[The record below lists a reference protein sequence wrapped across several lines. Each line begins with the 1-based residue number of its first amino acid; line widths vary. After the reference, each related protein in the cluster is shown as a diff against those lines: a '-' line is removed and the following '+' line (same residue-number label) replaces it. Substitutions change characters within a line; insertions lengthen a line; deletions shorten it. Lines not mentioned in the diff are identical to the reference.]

1 MNKNLPVVI
10 LCGGFGKRLNP
21 ITLKTPKPLIELKN
35 ITMLENCINTIIDLK
50 IKKVLINI
58 FHLGEQISNF
68 IKEKKFPID
77 IEIIKDGDKILNT
90 GGGILNMMNC
100 SQDENFLIFN
110 PDTLWKKDYVSEI
123 DKMESYYFQNNL
135 DNILLVVNKRL
146 SFDQKLKGDFN
157 MIDNILKKKDGDK
170 NFIYIGCQILN
181 KNLFRQY
188 KVESFPINEIWDS
201 LLIQEKLNGLES
213 LNKFYH
219 LTNLETFKKLEDL

>member
-1 MNKNLPVVI
+1 MKINTAII

-110 PDTLWKKDYVSEI
+110 PDTLWQKDYVSEI
-123 DKMESYYFQNNL
+123 DKMENYYFQNNL

-146 SFDQKLKGDFN
+146 SFDEKLKGDFN
-157 MIDNILKKKDGDK
+157 MIDNILRKKDGDK

-181 KNLFRQY
+181 KNLFQQY

>member
-1 MNKNLPVVI
+1 MKINTAII

-77 IEIIKDGDKILNT
+77 IEIIKDGDNILNT

-110 PDTLWKKDYVSEI
+110 PDTLWKKDYVNEI

-181 KNLFRQY
+181 KNLFRKY

>member
-1 MNKNLPVVI
+1 MKINTAII

-110 PDTLWKKDYVSEI
+110 PDTLWIKDYVSEI

>member
-1 MNKNLPVVI
+1 MKINTAII

-35 ITMLENCINTIIDLK
+35 ITMLENCINTLIDLK
-50 IKKVLINI
+50 IKKILINI

-123 DKMESYYFQNNL
+123 DKMENYYFQNNL

-146 SFDQKLKGDFN
+146 SFDEKLKGDFD

-188 KVESFPINEIWDS
+188 KVESFPINEIWNS

>member
-1 MNKNLPVVI
+1 MKINTAII

-123 DKMESYYFQNNL
+123 NKMESYYFQNNL

-146 SFDQKLKGDFN
+146 SFDEKLKGDFN
-157 MIDNILKKKDGDK
+157 MIDNILKKKDGDR

-188 KVESFPINEIWDS
+188 KVESFPINEIWNS

>member
-1 MNKNLPVVI
+1 MKINTAII
-10 LCGGFGKRLNP
+10 LCGGFGERLNP

-110 PDTLWKKDYVSEI
+110 PDTLWKKNYVSEI

-146 SFDQKLKGDFN
+146 SFDEKLKGDFN

-170 NFIYIGCQILN
+170 SFIYIGCQILN

>member
-1 MNKNLPVVI
+1 MKINTAII

-110 PDTLWKKDYVSEI
+110 PDTLWKKDYVNEI

-157 MIDNILKKKDGDK
+157 MIDNILKRKDGDK

>member
-1 MNKNLPVVI
+1 MKINTAII

-100 SQDENFLIFN
+100 SQDQNFLIFN

-157 MIDNILKKKDGDK
+157 MIDNILKKDGDK

-219 LTNLETFKKLEDL
+219 LTNFETFKKLEDL

>member
-1 MNKNLPVVI
+1 MKINTAII

-110 PDTLWKKDYVSEI
+110 PDTLWIKDYVSEI

-219 LTNLETFKKLEDL
+219 LTNFETFKKLEDL

>member
-1 MNKNLPVVI
+1 MKINTAII

-77 IEIIKDGDKILNT
+77 IEIIKDGAKILNT

-110 PDTLWKKDYVSEI
+110 PDTLWKKNYVSEI

-146 SFDQKLKGDFN
+146 SFDKKLKGDFN
-157 MIDNILKKKDGDK
+157 MIDNILKKDDDK

-188 KVESFPINEIWDS
+188 KVESFPINEIWNS

>member
-1 MNKNLPVVI
+1 MKINTAII

-110 PDTLWKKDYVSEI
+110 PDTLWKKVYVSEI
-123 DKMESYYFQNNL
+123 NKMESYYFQNNL
-135 DNILLVVNKRL
+135 DNILLVVNKKL
-146 SFDQKLKGDFN
+146 SFDEKLNGDFN

>member
-1 MNKNLPVVI
+1 MKINTAII

-110 PDTLWKKDYVSEI
+110 PDTLWKKDYISEI
-123 DKMESYYFQNNL
+123 NKMESYYFQNNL

-157 MIDNILKKKDGDK
+157 MIDNILKKDDDK

-181 KNLFRQY
+181 KNLFQQY
-188 KVESFPINEIWDS
+188 KVESFPINEIWNS

>member
-1 MNKNLPVVI
+1 MKINTAII

-77 IEIIKDGDKILNT
+77 IEIIKDGAKILNR

>member
-1 MNKNLPVVI
+1 MKINTAII

-77 IEIIKDGDKILNT
+77 IEIIKDGAKILNT

-110 PDTLWKKDYVSEI
+110 PDTLWKKDYISEI
-123 DKMESYYFQNNL
+123 DKMKSYYFQNNL

-146 SFDQKLKGDFN
+146 SFDEKLKGDFN
-157 MIDNILKKKDGDK
+157 MIDNILKKDDDK

-181 KNLFRQY
+181 KNLFQQY
-188 KVESFPINEIWDS
+188 KVESFPINEIWNS

>member
-1 MNKNLPVVI
+1 MKINTAII

-157 MIDNILKKKDGDK
+157 MINNILKKKDGDA

>member
-1 MNKNLPVVI
+1 MKINTAII

-123 DKMESYYFQNNL
+123 NKMESYYFQNNL

-170 NFIYIGCQILN
+170 SFIYIGCQILN

-188 KVESFPINEIWDS
+188 KVESFPINEIWNS

>member
-1 MNKNLPVVI
+1 MKINTAII

-90 GGGILNMMNC
+90 GGGILNMMNY

-110 PDTLWKKDYVSEI
+110 PDTLWKKDYISEI
-123 DKMESYYFQNNL
+123 NKMESYYFQNNL

-157 MIDNILKKKDGDK
+157 MIDNILKKDDDK

-181 KNLFRQY
+181 KNLFQQY
-188 KVESFPINEIWDS
+188 KVESFPINEIWNS

>member
-1 MNKNLPVVI
+1 MKINTAII

-110 PDTLWKKDYVSEI
+110 PDTLWKKDYVNEI
-123 DKMESYYFQNNL
+123 DKMESYYFQNDL

-181 KNLFRQY
+181 KNLFQQY

>member
-1 MNKNLPVVI
+1 MKINTAII

-50 IKKVLINI
+50 IQKVLINI

-90 GGGILNMMNC
+90 GGGILNMMNY
-100 SQDENFLIFN
+100 SKDENFLIFN

-123 DKMESYYFQNNL
+123 NKMESYYFQNNL
-135 DNILLVVNKRL
+135 DNILLVVNKKL
-146 SFDQKLKGDFN
+146 SFDEKLNGDFN
-157 MIDNILKKKDGDK
+157 MIDNILKKKDGDRK
-170 NFIYIGCQILN
+170 FIYIGCQILN

-188 KVESFPINEIWDS
+188 KVESFPINEIWNS

-219 LTNLETFKKLEDL
+219 LTNFETFKKLEDL

>member
-1 MNKNLPVVI
+1 MKINTAII

-146 SFDQKLKGDFN
+146 SFDEKLKGDFN
-157 MIDNILKKKDGDK
+157 MIDNVLKKKDGDK

>member
-1 MNKNLPVVI
+1 MKINTAII

-77 IEIIKDGDKILNT
+77 IEIIKDGDNILNT

-110 PDTLWKKDYVSEI
+110 PDTLWKKDYVNEI

-146 SFDQKLKGDFN
+146 SFDEKLKGDFN

-181 KNLFRQY
+181 KNLFQQY

>member
-1 MNKNLPVVI
+1 MKINTAII

-50 IKKVLINI
+50 IQKVLINI

-157 MIDNILKKKDGDK
+157 MINNILKKKDGDK

-181 KNLFRQY
+181 KNLFQQY

>member
-1 MNKNLPVVI
+1 MKINTAII

-110 PDTLWKKDYVSEI
+110 PDTLWKKDYVNEI

-157 MIDNILKKKDGDK
+157 MIDNILKKDDDK

-188 KVESFPINEIWDS
+188 KVESFPINEIWNS